1 MHGMYNC
8 RCILIMQTDS
18 AIYNTWCKTPYNWLS
33 REFVTV
39 FVMEYCHAPFA
50 ECFHWNLPTSWIVW
64 IRRLAF
70 LPSKNYN
77 KHHSLTKPVIL
88 ITSWEPGML
97 PLLCIKQTERI
108 IINCFCK
115 CNGPLARYI
124 KLRVRKRRECRERF
138 PRHCGLAIPTWS
150 TARASR
156 TCRNACRDR

>member
-1 MHGMYNC
+1 
-8 RCILIMQTDS
+8 
-18 AIYNTWCKTPYNWLS
+18 
-33 REFVTV
+33 
-39 FVMEYCHAPFA
+39 MEYCHAPIA

-70 LPSKNYN
+70 LPFKIYN

-115 CNGPLARYI
+115 YHGPLARYI
-124 KLRVRKRRECRERF
+124 KIAGAHAPGMSGTFYPSLRISNSDMKHGTCVTHVPWCMPGSLSSDFLCGRRRRKTF
-138 PRHCGLAIPTWS
+138 PAFPAHACAT
-150 TARASR
+150 
-156 TCRNACRDR
+156 RNFT